1 MTDDDINDPP
11 NGAEKQGQARR
22 ENKETIRGHAPQ
34 LVTRGG
40 WNGLKETRGLG
51 GGPAFRGGEK
61 KKREETNLK
70 DKPAD

>member
-11 NGAEKQGQARR
+11 NGAEKQQRARR

-40 WNGLKETRGLG
+40 WNGLKETKGL
-51 GGPAFRGGEK
+51 
-61 KKREETNLK
+61 
-70 DKPAD
+70 